1 MGEFGAQAALDAIH
15 GEPVEPLIDTGT
27 EIVTADNADEFGG

>member
-1 MGEFGAQAALDAIH
+1 MGELGVQAALDAIN
-15 GEPVEPLIDTGT
+15 GETVEPNIDTGT

>member
-1 MGEFGAQAALDAIH
+1 MSSAPRPRSTPIN